1 MATAAKKKPAAKA
14 PARTDREVRKEIA
27 TLERTIARLDEEKK
41 QANVALLSTTDAEE
55 AVRLHAAMTGAAEKL
70 SASEEKWLA
79 LQEEL
84 GSFE

>member
-1 MATAAKKKPAAKA
+1 MPAGAVGREAQPPDKDAAGDGRVAERR
-14 PARTDREVRKEIA
+14 AR
-27 TLERTIARLDEEKK
+27 RLVEEGD
-41 QANVALLSTTDAEE
+41 DAEE

-70 SASEEKWLA
+70 SASEERWLA

>member
-1 MATAAKKKPAAKA
+1 MLRRGESPIHDDDISRFLAEG
-14 PARTDREVRKEIA
+14 D
-27 TLERTIARLDEEKK
+27 LD
-41 QANVALLSTTDAEE
+41 LTFTTDAEE

-70 SASEEKWLA
+70 SASEERWLA